1 MTAQDSQRERVLTA
15 VRRSLKRGPL
25 TGERLKA
32 LERRTAN
39 PPRGPVPAR
48 GQLGREE
55 IVKLFQQMA
64 EEAAATT
71 QRLDTM
77 GDVPQA
83 VLSYLQ
89 GRNEAAQA
97 RLAPH
102 PELTELDWQ
111 GKAPL
116 LQVDR
121 GPGEGDT
128 GVGVS
133 RGFAGVAETGT
144 LLLYSRET
152 SPTTLN
158 FLPATHVIV
167 VRAAE
172 VLGVYED
179 AWDRLRERLG
189 ADGAQSGPHQS
200 GGQSADKTWSDN
212 WPRTVNLITGP
223 SRTADIEQTLQLG
236 AHGPMNLHVLVV
248 GEADAEFG
256 GDERG

>member
-1 MTAQDSQRERVLTA
+1 MTARDSQRERVLTA

-25 TGERLKA
+25 TGERLQA

-48 GQLGREE
+48 GQLDREE
-55 IVKLFQQMA
+55 TVKLFQQMA

-71 QRLDTM
+71 ERLDTM
-77 GDVPQA
+77 AEVPQA

-102 PELTELDWQ
+102 PDLTELDWP

-116 LQVDR
+116 LQVDQ

-144 LLLYSRET
+144 LLLYSRAT

-172 VLGVYED
+172 VLGAYED

-189 ADGAQSGPHQS
+189 ADGNKP
-200 GGQSADKTWSDN
+200 WSDN

-248 GEADAEFG
+248 GEADADFG

>member
-1 MTAQDSQRERVLTA
+1 MTPPDHQGRGDQGRARVLTA

-25 TGERLKA
+25 TGERLEA
-32 LERRTAN
+32 VQNRLAR

-48 GQLGREE
+48 GQLNR
-55 IVKLFQQMA
+55 KATLDLFVQMA

-77 GDVPQA
+77 AEVPQA
-83 VLSYLQ
+83 VLTYLQ

-102 PELTELDWQ
+102 PDLTGLDWAKDAPMLQIDQ
-111 GKAPL
+111 G
-116 LQVDR
+116 R
-121 GPGEGDT
+121 GEGDT
-128 GVGVS
+128 SVGVS
-133 RGFAGVAETGT
+133 RAFAGVAETGT
-144 LLLYSRET
+144 LLLYSRDT

-167 VRAAE
+167 VRAGE
-172 VLGVYED
+172 VLGVYEE

-189 ADGAQSGPHQS
+189 ADGER
-200 GGQSADKTWSDN
+200 TWAAN

-248 GEADAEFG
+248 GDAEDAFDAAGSG
-256 GDERG
+256 GDGRRG

>member
-1 MTAQDSQRERVLTA
+1 MTVKDSQRERVLTA

-25 TGERLKA
+25 TGERLQA
-32 LERRTAN
+32 VQRRTAH
-39 PPRGPVPAR
+39 PPRGPIPAR

-55 IVKLFQQMA
+55 TVKLFQQMA

-77 GDVPQA
+77 AEVPQA

-102 PELTELDWQ
+102 PDLTELDWQ
-111 GKAPL
+111 KSAPL
-116 LQVDR
+116 MQIDQGR
-121 GPGEGDT
+121 GEGDT
-128 GVGVS
+128 AVGVS
-133 RGFAGVAETGT
+133 RGFVGVAETGT
-144 LLLYSRET
+144 LLLYSREA

-158 FLPATHVIV
+158 FLPATHVV
-167 VRAAE
+167 VIRAAE
-172 VLGVYED
+172 ILGVYEE
-179 AWDRLRERLG
+179 AWDRLRAALG
-189 ADGAQSGPHQS
+189 ADRGDG
-200 GGQSADKTWSDN
+200 KTAWADN

-236 AHGPMNLHVLVV
+236 AHGPMNLHVLLV
-248 GEADAEFG
+248 GEADAG

>member
-1 MTAQDSQRERVLTA
+1 MTVKDSQRERVLTA

-25 TGERLKA
+25 TGERLQA
-32 LERRTAN
+32 VQRRTAH
-39 PPRGPVPAR
+39 PPRGPIPAR

-55 IVKLFQQMA
+55 TVKLFQQMA

-77 GDVPQA
+77 AEVPQA

-102 PELTELDWQ
+102 PDLTELDWQ
-111 GKAPL
+111 KSAPL
-116 LQVDR
+116 MQVDQGR
-121 GPGEGDT
+121 GEGDT
-128 GVGVS
+128 AVGVS
-133 RGFAGVAETGT
+133 RGFVGVAETGT
-144 LLLYSRET
+144 LLLYSREA

-158 FLPATHVIV
+158 FLPATHVV
-167 VRAAE
+167 VIRAAE
-172 VLGVYED
+172 ILGVYEE
-179 AWDRLRERLG
+179 AWDRLRAVLG
-189 ADGAQSGPHQS
+189 DGAGRW
-200 GGQSADKTWSDN
+200 ADN

-248 GEADAEFG
+248 GEADAG

>member
-1 MTAQDSQRERVLTA
+1 MTVKDSQRERVLTA

-25 TGERLKA
+25 TGERLQA
-32 LERRTAN
+32 LERRTTN

-55 IVKLFQQMA
+55 TVKLFQQMA

-77 GDVPQA
+77 AEVPQA

-116 LQVDR
+116 LQVDQ

-144 LLLYSRET
+144 LLLYSRAT

-172 VLGVYED
+172 VLGAYED

-189 ADGAQSGPHQS
+189 ADGTKP
-200 GGQSADKTWSDN
+200 WSDN

-248 GEADAEFG
+248 GEADADFG

>member
-1 MTAQDSQRERVLTA
+1 MSVQNSQRARVLGA

-25 TGERLKA
+25 TGERLNA
-32 LERRTAN
+32 VQRRTAN

-55 IVKLFQQMA
+55 TVKLFQQMA

-77 GDVPQA
+77 AEVPQA

-102 PELTELDWQ
+102 PELTELDWHDT
-111 GKAPL
+111 APL
-116 LQVDR
+116 LQVDQ
-121 GPGEGDT
+121 GAGEEQT

-158 FLPATHVIV
+158 FLPATHVVV

-179 AWDRLRERLG
+179 VWDRLRERLG
-189 ADGAQSGPHQS
+189 RRSDGADGA
-200 GGQSADKTWSDN
+200 WSDN

-248 GEADAEFG
+248 GAADADFG

>member
-1 MTAQDSQRERVLTA
+1 MTATNDQRARVLTA
-15 VRRSLKRGPL
+15 IRRSLKRGPL
-25 TGERLKA
+25 TGERLDA
-32 LERRTAN
+32 VQRRTAS

-55 IVKLFQQMA
+55 IVQLFQQMA

-71 QRLDTM
+71 QRLETM
-77 GDVPQA
+77 AEVPSA

-102 PELTELDWQ
+102 PDLTGLDWQ
-111 GKAPL
+111 GSAPL
-116 LQVDR
+116 LQVDQGR
-121 GPGEGDT
+121 GESDT
-128 GVGVS
+128 DMGVS
-133 RGFAGVAETGT
+133 RSFAGVAETGT

-158 FLPATHVIV
+158 FLPATHVVV

-172 VLGVYED
+172 VLGTFED
-179 AWDRLRERLG
+179 AWDRLRARLG
-189 ADGAQSGPHQS
+189 RQGNGAWADH
-200 GGQSADKTWSDN
+200 

-248 GEADAEFG
+248 GAADAEFG

>member
-1 MTAQDSQRERVLTA
+1 MTVKDSQRARVLTA

-25 TGERLKA
+25 TGERLAGLK
-32 LERRTAN
+32 RRTAN

-48 GQLGREE
+48 GQLGREDT
-55 IVKLFQQMA
+55 VKLFQQMA

-71 QRLDTM
+71 QRLDTLAE
-77 GDVPQA
+77 VPQA

-102 PELTELDWQ
+102 PDLTGLDWS

-116 LQVDR
+116 LQVDQ
-121 GPGEGDT
+121 GPGEDDT

-144 LLLYSRET
+144 LLLYSGAS

-158 FLPATHVIV
+158 FLPATHVVV

-172 VLGVYED
+172 VLGVYEE
-179 AWDRLRERLG
+179 AWDRLRARLG
-189 ADGAQSGPHQS
+189 KTDGPAANGAASWADH
-200 GGQSADKTWSDN
+200 

-248 GEADAEFG
+248 GAADADFAD
-256 GDERG
+256 DERG

>member
-1 MTAQDSQRERVLTA
+1 MTVKDSQRERVLTA

-25 TGERLKA
+25 TGERLAA
-32 LERRTAN
+32 LQRRTAS

-48 GQLGREE
+48 GQLGREDT
-55 IVKLFQQMA
+55 VKLFQQMA

-77 GDVPQA
+77 AEVPQA

-102 PELTELDWQ
+102 PDLTDLDWQ
-111 GKAPL
+111 AKAPL
-116 LQVDR
+116 LQVDQGR
-121 GPGEGDT
+121 GEGDT

-144 LLLYSRET
+144 LLLYSSET

-179 AWDRLRERLG
+179 AWDRLRARLG
-189 ADGAQSGPHQS
+189 DGDGSGA
-200 GGQSADKTWSDN
+200 GGGAGGANAWADN

-248 GEADAEFG
+248 GEADADFG
-256 GDERG
+256 GDERR

>member
-1 MTAQDSQRERVLTA
+1 MTAHDSQRQRVLTA

-25 TGERLKA
+25 TGERLNA
-32 LERRTAN
+32 LQRRTAN

-55 IVKLFQQMA
+55 TVKLFQQMA

-71 QRLDTM
+71 QRLDAM
-77 GDVPQA
+77 AEVPEA
-83 VLSYLQ
+83 VLAYLQ

-102 PELTELDWQ
+102 PDLTGLDWQ

-116 LQVDR
+116 LQIDR

-128 GVGVS
+128 AVGVS
-133 RGFAGVAETGT
+133 RGFCGVAETGT

-158 FLPATHVIV
+158 FLPATHVVV

-172 VLGVYED
+172 VLGVYEA
-179 AWDRLRERLG
+179 AWDRLRARLG
-189 ADGAQSGPHQS
+189 KRSESPNPETANGAWADS
-200 GGQSADKTWSDN
+200 

-236 AHGPMNLHVLVV
+236 AHGPMNLHVLLV
-248 GEADAEFG
+248 GDADADFG
-256 GDERG
+256 SDERG

>member
-1 MTAQDSQRERVLTA
+1 MTARDSQRERVLTA

-25 TGERLKA
+25 TGERLQA

-55 IVKLFQQMA
+55 TVKLFQQMA

-71 QRLDTM
+71 QRLDTLAE
-77 GDVPQA
+77 VPQA

-102 PELTELDWQ
+102 PDLTELDWQ

-116 LQVDR
+116 LQVDQ

-144 LLLYSRET
+144 LLLYSRDS

-179 AWDRLRERLG
+179 AWDRLRARLG
-189 ADGAQSGPHQS
+189 SDGA
-200 GGQSADKTWSDN
+200 KTWSDN

-248 GEADAEFG
+248 GEADADFG

>member
-1 MTAQDSQRERVLTA
+1 MTVKDSQRERVLTA

-32 LERRTAN
+32 LERRTAS

-55 IVKLFQQMA
+55 TVKLFQQMA

-77 GDVPQA
+77 AEVPQA

-102 PELTELDWQ
+102 PDLTELDWQ
-111 GKAPL
+111 GTAPL
-116 LQVDR
+116 LQVDQGR
-121 GPGEGDT
+121 GEGDT

-172 VLGVYED
+172 VLGAYEE

-189 ADGAQSGPHQS
+189 SDGA
-200 GGQSADKTWSDN
+200 KTWSDN

-248 GEADAEFG
+248 GEADADFG

>member
-1 MTAQDSQRERVLTA
+1 MTARDSQRERVLTA

-25 TGERLKA
+25 TGERLQA

-55 IVKLFQQMA
+55 TVKLFQQMA

-77 GDVPQA
+77 AHVPQA

-102 PELTELDWQ
+102 PDLTELDWQ
-111 GKAPL
+111 DKAPL
-116 LQVDR
+116 LQVDQ

-144 LLLYSRET
+144 LLLYSRDS

-158 FLPATHVIV
+158 FLPATHVVV

-172 VLGVYED
+172 VLGAYED
-179 AWDRLRERLG
+179 VWDRLRERLG
-189 ADGAQSGPHQS
+189 AQGAGDGAGSW
-200 GGQSADKTWSDN
+200 ADN

-248 GEADAEFG
+248 GEADADFG
-256 GDERG
+256 GDERE

>member
-1 MTAQDSQRERVLTA
+1 MTVRDSQRERVLTA

-25 TGERLKA
+25 TGARLQA

-55 IVKLFQQMA
+55 TVKLFQQMA

-77 GDVPQA
+77 AEVPQA

-102 PELTELDWQ
+102 PELTELDWP

-116 LQVDR
+116 LQVDQ

-144 LLLYSRET
+144 LLLYSRKT

-172 VLGVYED
+172 VLGSYED

-189 ADGAQSGPHQS
+189 ADGAQS
-200 GGQSADKTWSDN
+200 AAKTWSDN

-248 GEADAEFG
+248 GEADADFG